1 MGPKKPS
8 QFAFVVEELEDSP
21 LAPRLR
27 TRQMFGSLAIY
38 VDEKIVFILRRKQNP
53 KTLRDDGIWIATM
66 PEHNPSLKRDFPSL
80 RPIELF
86 ADRGQ
91 TGFSAWLNLPE
102 HEERFEEEALQV
114 CRLVIAGDPRIG
126 RVPKPRSRRRGLN

>member
-1 MGPKKPS
+1 LGPKKPS

-66 PEHNPSLKRDFPSL
+66 PEHNLSLKRDFPSL

-86 ADRGQ
+86 ARRGQ
-91 TGFSAWLNLPE
+91 AGFSGWLNLPE
-102 HEERFEEEALQV
+102 HEERFEEAALHA
-114 CRLVIAGDPRIG
+114 CRLVIAGDSRIG
-126 RVPKPRSRRRGLN
+126 RIPKR